1 MTRVLLVDDDLELCE
16 MLAEYLTVEGF
27 TVETAHDGEA
37 GAARAAAQGGYDVVV
52 LDVMLPRL
60 NGFEALRRIRQSSA
74 VPVLML
80 TAKGDEVDRIVG
92 LEMGADDYLPKP
104 CNPRELVARLRA
116 ILRRTAAE
124 HGEGA
129 GDMVLRAGG
138 VSVRPAGRTAEWRGQ
153 SLDLTSTE
161 YNLLE
166 VLVREAGR
174 VVTKAELSE
183 QALGRQ
189 LARYDRSIDMHVS
202 KLRRKLGAAPD
213 GRSPIQT
220 VRGVGYQL
228 ITE

>member
-1 MTRVLLVDDDLELCE
+1 MTCVLLVDDDLELCE
-16 MLAEYLTVEGF
+16 MLTEYLTMEGF
-27 TVETAHDGEA
+27 AVETAHDGEA
-37 GAARAAAQGGYDVVV
+37 GVARAAERQCDVVV

-60 NGFEALRRIRQSSA
+60 SGFEALRRIRQSSA

-116 ILRRTAAE
+116 ILRRTGAE
-124 HGEGA
+124 HGDRTSDA
-129 GDMVLRAGG
+129 LLRAGG
-138 VSVRPAGRTAEWRGQ
+138 VLVRPASRTAEWQGQ
-153 SLDLTSTE
+153 PLDLTSTE

-183 QALGRQ
+183 QGLGRQ

-202 KLRRKLGAAPD
+202 KLRKKLGVTGV

-228 ITE
+228 IVE